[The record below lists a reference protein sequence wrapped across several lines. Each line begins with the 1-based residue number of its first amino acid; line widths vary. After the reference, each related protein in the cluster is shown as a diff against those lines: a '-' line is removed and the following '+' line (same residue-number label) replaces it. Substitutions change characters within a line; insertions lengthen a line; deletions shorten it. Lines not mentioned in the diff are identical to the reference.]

1 MYSGC
6 GTALERVKCVKY
18 LYQGKT
24 KSEPGCCHHQIL
36 DTVCRHFR
44 IKLKIRKCMKYSFL
58 HACFHNAWLCFCC
71 IRLFCTVGAVTVI
84 SPLELI
90 RTKMQ
95 SKKFSYEE
103 LHRFVSKKVSEDGWI
118 SLWRGWA
125 PTILR
130 DVPFSG
136 RIYLLHFK
144 QLCMYH
150 F

>member
-1 MYSGC
+1 
-6 GTALERVKCVKY
+6 
-18 LYQGKT
+18 
-24 KSEPGCCHHQIL
+24 
-36 DTVCRHFR
+36 
-44 IKLKIRKCMKYSFL
+44 MKYSFL

-130 DVPFSG
+130 DQEEESLSFFLMVFQRDDVQGQKKDISG
-136 RIYLLHFK
+136 L
-144 QLCMYH
+144 
-150 F
+150 

>member
-1 MYSGC
+1 MFV
-6 GTALERVKCVKY
+6 L
-18 LYQGKT
+18 
-24 KSEPGCCHHQIL
+24 
-36 DTVCRHFR
+36 
-44 IKLKIRKCMKYSFL
+44 
-58 HACFHNAWLCFCC
+58 
-71 IRLFCTVGAVTVI
+71 VGAVTVI

-103 LHRFVSKKVSEDGWI
+103 LHQLVSKKVSEDGWI

-125 PTILR
+125 PTVLR

-136 RIYLLHFK
+136 RVYLQVCLT
-144 QLCMYH
+144 YH